1 MTTKVKSS
9 VIDTVA
15 NTQITG
21 LITSGQIATV
31 ANTQITGLILPEQI
45 SVNMV
50 RSVLVTSPITN
61 SGTNTEPNINIQAA
75 SSSQNG
81 YMSST
86 YASKLDGIA
95 SGATNVT
102 NNNQLTNGAGYI
114 TSSSLSGYATQSYV
128 TSQGY
133 ITSSGLSGYATLA
146 GTNTWSNKQ
155 TFSLAID
162 TAGIGITA
170 RDTGINFTYLPGCSI
185 TGDNITGVAIQYNY
199 GTIASFYS
207 NRFVVETDNAY
218 KPSGGQWLASS
229 DRRLK
234 ENITNYT
241 KGLNDINT
249 LRTVNFNFTGKLGQ
263 QTNKKT
269 ITGLIAQDVLQT
281 NFANIVGTSPDGM
294 YNIDSSELMY
304 ALVNAVQE
312 LSAEVKAL
320 KAKLPN

>member
-1 MTTKVKSS
+1 MTTKVKAS

-45 SVNMV
+45 AGGSVV
-50 RSVLVTSPITN
+50 TSVSVTSPITN
-61 SGTNTEPNINIQAA
+61 SGSSAAPNINIQAA

-95 SGATNVT
+95 AGATNVT
-102 NNNQLTNGAGYI
+102 NNNQLTNGAGYV
-114 TSSSLSGYATQSYV
+114 TSSALSGYATQSYV
-128 TSQGY
+128 VSQGY
-133 ITSSGLSGYATLA
+133 VTSASLYGYATTSQL
-146 GTNTWSNKQ
+146 SN
-155 TFSLAID
+155 
-162 TAGIGITA
+162 
-170 RDTGINFTYLPGCSI
+170 YLPL
-185 TGDNITGVAIQYNY
+185 TGGTLSNNLVINNGGSGVLAFGGLTWAIGYDASVGFLSMGSASGPRLSVSAGAIQ
-199 GTIASFYS
+199 SS
-207 NRFVVETDNAY
+207 TDNVL
-218 KPSGGQWLASS
+218 KPSGGTWGSYS

-249 LRTVNFNFTGKLGQ
+249 LRTVNFNFIGKLGE

-281 NFANIVGTSPDGM
+281 NFANIVSTNSDGM
-294 YNIDSSELMY
+294 YNIDSSELIF

-312 LSAEVKAL
+312 LSAEVRTL